1 MRMKTIS
8 FPFRFDGFGKVAITS
23 DMSRIWA
30 DRVRAVISTYPGER
44 LMRSGYG
51 TALPDDLFG
60 SVSAAPEFIDIQ
72 VANAFSEWLPDVT
85 LKGVN
90 FIGSG
95 ESDIEMQVNY
105 SVPTQE
111 IDSDSVYTITI

>member
-1 MRMKTIS
+1 MKTIS
-8 FPFRFDGFGKVAITS
+8 FPFRFDGFGKVATTT

-44 LMRSGYG
+44 LMRSSYG
-51 TALPDDLFG
+51 TALPEDLFG
-60 SVSAAPEFIDIQ
+60 SLSLAPEFIDIQ
-72 VANAFSEWLPDVT
+72 VTNAFAEWLSET
-85 LKGVN
+85 EFKGVD

-95 ESDIEMQVNY
+95 ENDIEVQINY

-111 IDSDSVYTITI
+111 TDADSVYTVTI